1 MPIGSIT
8 IWAGGTDN
16 NISSQNFNI
25 PIGWLLCDGSYIL
38 NSIFPTLASILGSKY
53 GYAGQS
59 PPAGTTA
66 LPDLTFAVAMGTP
79 YRNYTNSI
87 IPSLPSFS
95 MQCTTS
101 DSAYNTTNLSGGG
114 TQISSLTTWFITSKV
129 GPALNYGSL
138 IPGNAV
144 TVAGSSVTFPNMYIS
159 SIIQYNGAANDT
171 GFIVLRSIDG
181 TPIPRI
187 PTTSTIGA
195 VGQGTSGTIPGGDAP
210 FFLGSPNLN
219 GNRFTTRNQRGIE
232 VGSHQ
237 HRGTA
242 DYNILGSAA
251 FPNTSA
257 GTGGLTQANF
267 QPYVSTLQSQ
277 NAAMPTAPN
286 FLNMSYIIR
295 AL

>member
-1 MPIGSIT
+1 
-8 IWAGGTDN
+8 
-16 NISSQNFNI
+16 
-25 PIGWLLCDGSYIL
+25 
-38 NSIFPTLASILGSKY
+38 
-53 GYAGQS
+53 
-59 PPAGTTA
+59 
-66 LPDLTFAVAMGTP
+66 MGTP